1 MPQLSLSTNVPVD
14 AVAAADILR
23 DCSRALARI
32 IGKPESYVTVSID
45 GSVPTSFAGS
55 EEPAA
60 YGEIMSIGGLGPGVN
75 GKLSAALADIL
86 EAKLSISA
94 SRFYVKFDDVQGYN
108 VGFNGTTF

>member
-1 MPQLSLSTNVPVD
+1 MAQ
-14 AVAAADILR
+14 
-23 DCSRALARI
+23 
-32 IGKPESYVTVSID
+32 YVTVSID

-60 YGEIMSIGGLGPGVN
+60 YGEIMSLGGLGPGVN

-94 SRFYVKFDDVQGYN
+94 SRFYVKFDDVQVRTHIDPPPHPTLELYSHRHTIFLFIGSKS
-108 VGFNGTTF
+108 VL